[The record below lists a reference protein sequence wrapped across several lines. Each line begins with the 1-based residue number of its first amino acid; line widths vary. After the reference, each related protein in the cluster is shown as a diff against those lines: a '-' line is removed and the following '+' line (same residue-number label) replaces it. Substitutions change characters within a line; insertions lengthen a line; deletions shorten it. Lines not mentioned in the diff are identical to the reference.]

1 MSSAILAT
9 DLNIPAISLLTP
21 EDIKVSELQGIVN
34 TIARLSNNDEDA
46 LLSELDVDT
55 IVFTVTL
62 IRDLSNINSF
72 FTDALLSE
80 NMIALIDVPSNAI
93 DDTNGYDSVTEIDEL
108 LDALT
113 ILGITTISNNFAVDD
128 VSVGQFQDLLD
139 LNSLIVNR
147 LLSQT
152 ILATDLNIPAV
163 SLDNPKDI
171 KVSELQAIVDT
182 IRLIFNNNDNALLSE
197 LDVDTLVFTVTLIR
211 DLDAINSY
219 FTDALLSENIILLVD
234 TPARA
239 IENVNGYDSVT
250 EITELLD
257 ALTILGLTTLSGGI
271 DVDNVTIAQFA
282 ALLDLESLIIN
293 RLLSSILIQSSLDI
307 PTSSL
312 DTLGDITKDIIS
324 SELEALKETLLILNN
339 QDQTGIV
346 DDILVGID
354 ASSLAPA
361 TLKALLA
368 LDSPLIN
375 RLVASGIIATN
386 LVETEQFAVLG
397 DSNFDPNA
405 INKDVKLTE
414 MNHIIDSLEVLGVQ
428 TISGIN
434 QISISDVTSLTDP
447 EIDAL
452 LGGTVTFMYYLIADI
467 VDTNG
472 SSLITT
478 YQLVT
483 NTTLQRDPV
492 TNRIVR
498 NDLISL
504 LKFNPVNPI

>member
-1 MSSAILAT
+1 
-9 DLNIPAISLLTP
+9 
-21 EDIKVSELQGIVN
+21 
-34 TIARLSNNDEDA
+34 
-46 LLSELDVDT
+46 
-55 IVFTVTL
+55 
-62 IRDLSNINSF
+62 
-72 FTDALLSE
+72 
-80 NMIALIDVPSNAI
+80 
-93 DDTNGYDSVTEIDEL
+93 
-108 LDALT
+108 
-113 ILGITTISNNFAVDD
+113 
-128 VSVGQFQDLLD
+128 
-139 LNSLIVNR
+139 
-147 LLSQT
+147 
-152 ILATDLNIPAV
+152 
-163 SLDNPKDI
+163 
-171 KVSELQAIVDT
+171 
-182 IRLIFNNNDNALLSE
+182 
-197 LDVDTLVFTVTLIR
+197 VTLIR
-211 DLDAINSY
+211 DLDAINSF

-257 ALTILGLTTLSGGI
+257 ALAILNLVTLSGGI
-271 DVDNVTIAQFA
+271 DVDDVTIAQFD
-282 ALLDLESLIIN
+282 ALLNLESFIIN

-386 LVETEQFAVLG
+386 LVEVPQFAVLG

-467 VDTNG
+467 VDDGGQT
-472 SSLITT
+472 LITT
-478 YQLVT
+478 YEAFT

-504 LKFNPVNPI
+504 LKFDPVDPI